1 MNIANNLVLQFK
13 CFSSNRTISVFSTV
27 EEDKYKIIRGITP
40 RNQVSHTE
48 YGNLEN
54 LKQLWIDSVCNEYE
68 LTHNLIFKKG
78 VYDCFPKETI
88 EYFSK
93 ERKYKFNENDDLVE
107 VDLIEN

>member
-13 CFSSNRTISVFSTV
+13 CFSSNRSINVFSTE
-27 EEDKYKIIRGITP
+27 EEDRYKIVKGITP

-48 YGNLEN
+48 YGNLED
-54 LKQLWIDSVCNEYE
+54 LKQLWIDSVVNEYE

-78 VYDCFPKETI
+78 VYDCFSQEVIDK
-88 EYFSK
+88 FSNPV
-93 ERKYKFNENDDLVE
+93 KYKFNENDDLVE